1 MTDAVLGHGALLKR
15 GDGASPEVFTTI
27 SEVISISGPSLSRD
41 VVEATNMSSTS
52 GWREFIGGLK
62 SGGEISFELNYD
74 PADATVDASGG
85 LIDDIDSTSATNYQ
99 LIFPDSGTTTWSFAG
114 WLTSFETNI
123 PLDDRIT
130 ASATVTLSG
139 VPTLA

>member
-15 GDGASPEVFTTI
+15 GDGAGSEAFTTI
-27 SEVISISGPSLSRD
+27 AEVISISGPSLSRD
-41 VVEATNMSSTS
+41 VVEATNMDSTS

-74 PADATVDASGG
+74 PADATIDASGG
-85 LIDDIDSTSATNYQ
+85 LIDDIDQTTARNYQ
-99 LIFPDSGTTTWSFAG
+99 LVFPDSATTTWSFAG